1 MLVIA
6 LALFVLAG
14 LSALRASTRGSKFEG
29 LFAEGKAPPVKK
41 SSKGLITV
49 SSAAILAVYA
59 AGYNRTYTAARRL
72 AVRGEVQQGHYRDGA
87 YLGWGSCPHGT
98 IQVQVLIHSGQISSA
113 EITQCRTRYPCSV
126 LKDTPSL
133 LVGRQNAGAVDAVS
147 GATQSL
153 DAYYGAVVNAL
164 KDAAKQVN

>member
-14 LSALRASTRGSKFEG
+14 VSMLRASPRGSQFEG
-29 LFAEGKAPPVKK
+29 LFAEEKAPVKK

-72 AVRGEVQQGHYRDGA
+72 AVRGEVQQGQYRDGS

-98 IQVQVLIHSGQISSA
+98 IQVEVLIHSGQISSA

-133 LVGRQNAGAVDAVS
+133 LVGRQNAGAVDVVS

-153 DAYYGAVVNAL
+153 DAYYGAVVN
-164 KDAAKQVN
+164 